1 MRECTQ
7 CGGPNETKGRYAQFC
22 SAECRATSRL
32 EPETPRAA
40 EPEDSYPLADVVRRE
55 LEAAGVL
62 DTALGQQ
69 AVTIAVRMADAAAT
83 ALAPLSKELRSVMA
97 AATRGAETEADPV
110 DELKLRRDRKSG

>member
-7 CGGPNETKGRYAQFC
+7 CGGPNATKGRYAQFC
-22 SAECRATSRL
+22 STDCRTAARPVAQ
-32 EPETPRAA
+32 EPEPA
-40 EPEDSYPLADVVRRE
+40 EVEDSYPLADVVRRE

-69 AVTIAVRMADAAAT
+69 ALTIAVRMADAAAT

-97 AATRGAETEADPV
+97 AATRGAVSEVDPI